1 MAYFDLSPTF
11 CDLLGLIKLLLLY
24 RPGSIWI
31 KKLKVPLK
39 VNTKY
44 LKLFLFKSSLVITD
58 WFMKQTCLVFNLM
71 FLEQF

>member
-44 LKLFLFKSSLVITD
+44 LKLESF
-58 WFMKQTCLVFNLM
+58 
-71 FLEQF
+71 